1 MLQVLGFIARYGRFV
16 LVAGLVAGLALPG
29 VALALRPWLSEL
41 VLLLL
46 FFTAFRVGLPS
57 ALEGLTQTRSTFG
70 VVLVYQLALPLLCI
84 ALFAVFGLA
93 HSPVAIALTLMLAA
107 PSLTANPNMAVLLGQ
122 APEPAFRLLILG
134 TLILPLTIIP
144 IFWFSPALGNLT
156 EAVHAAL
163 RLGLSIS
170 VTIAVAF
177 ALRAL
182 FRPDMRMPEIQ
193 ALDGLTSL
201 ALVVIVIGLMS
212 AVAPA
217 LSAAPW
223 SLVGWLLFAMT
234 ANLGLQ
240 VVAYA
245 GLRRFGNE
253 NTAAPMA
260 LVAGNRNVA
269 LFLVASSATQTDEF
283 LLFLGCYQF
292 PMYLTPIL
300 MRPLLGHRG
309 VGEKLG

>member
-1 MLQVLGFIARYGRFV
+1 MLGVLGGIARYGRFV
-16 LVAGLVAGLALPG
+16 LVVGLVAGLVLPS
-29 VALALRPWLSEL
+29 VASALRPWLSEL

-46 FFTAFRVGLPS
+46 FLTAFRVGLPS
-57 ALEGLTQTRSTFG
+57 ALDGLSQFRNTLG
-70 VVLVYQLALPLLCI
+70 VVLVYQLAMPLICI
-84 ALFAVFGLA
+84 AMFALFGLA
-93 HSPVAIALTLMLAA
+93 HSPVAIALTLMLSA
-107 PSLTANPNMAVLLGQ
+107 PSVTASPNMSVLLGQ
-122 APEPAFRLLILG
+122 APEPAFRLLILS

-144 IFWFSPALGNLT
+144 IFWVSPALGNLS
-156 EAVHAAL
+156 EAVYAAL
-163 RLGLSIS
+163 RLGLTIS
-170 VTIAVAF
+170 ATIAVAF
-177 ALRAL
+177 TLRAL
-182 FRPDMRMPEIQ
+182 FRPDMGPHELQ

-217 LSAAPW
+217 LSTAPW
-223 SLVGWLLFAMT
+223 SLAKWFLVAMV

-240 VVAYA
+240 VVAYV

-253 NTAAPMA
+253 DSAAPMA

-300 MRPLLGHRG
+300 MRPLMGHKTG
-309 VGEKLG
+309 AKKAG